1 MQKSDEVIKVC
12 KTSMS
17 LVWYIGVKRHHQLC
31 GFHKTIGTTIL
42 SESAP
47 IVRAVG
53 IIFVLRSVDP
63 VGLELQKEGSWVYNF
78 TQQLVLS
85 ASFQTLKDRIPKKSE
100 KEDCWKTY
108 SVSWKKKHHCSAGI
122 TLNCQPQ
129 NCQLVGNPEV
139 GNFEYIHYSELPT
152 LLLLLVY
159 LMILK
164 ATATTTNYCTSMWG
178 KLLKMLD
185 YHASTSILY
194 TDETPTRG

>member
-17 LVWYIGVKRHHQLC
+17 VVRYIGVKRHHQLC

-108 SVSWKKKHHCSAGI
+108 SVSCKKKTPLQCRDNI
-122 TLNCQPQ
+122 KLPT
-129 NCQLVGNPEV
+129 
-139 GNFEYIHYSELPT
+139 SELPT
-152 LLLLLVY
+152 GWQ
-159 LMILK
+159 
-164 ATATTTNYCTSMWG
+164 S
-178 KLLKMLD
+178 
-185 YHASTSILY
+185 
-194 TDETPTRG
+194 

>member
-1 MQKSDEVIKVC
+1 MQKTDEIIKVC

-17 LVWYIGVKRHHQLC
+17 GVRYIGVKRHHQLC

-78 TQQLVLS
+78 TQQLVLY
-85 ASFQTLKDRIPKKSE
+85 ASFQTLKDWIPKKSE

-108 SVSWKKKHHCSAGI
+108 SVSCKKN
-122 TLNCQPQ
+122 T
-129 NCQLVGNPEV
+129 
-139 GNFEYIHYSELPT
+139 
-152 LLLLLVY
+152 
-159 LMILK
+159 
-164 ATATTTNYCTSMWG
+164 TAVQG
-178 KLLKMLD
+178 
-185 YHASTSILY
+185 
-194 TDETPTRG
+194 